1 MLEAVKP
8 VLLEKVDIIS
18 WQFTNSGRGIY
29 IRRLPC
35 RPYIINPHHH
45 QYGVVVHFHWLLRF
59 KIVYIVST
67 RPRVSKLE
75 FFVAFALVALAQT
88 GKGT

>member
-35 RPYIINPHHH
+35 RPYPYHHPINM
-45 QYGVVVHFHWLLRF
+45 VLLSIF
-59 KIVYIVST
+59 
-67 RPRVSKLE
+67 
-75 FFVAFALVALAQT
+75 T
-88 GKGT
+88 GCYDSRSLTS